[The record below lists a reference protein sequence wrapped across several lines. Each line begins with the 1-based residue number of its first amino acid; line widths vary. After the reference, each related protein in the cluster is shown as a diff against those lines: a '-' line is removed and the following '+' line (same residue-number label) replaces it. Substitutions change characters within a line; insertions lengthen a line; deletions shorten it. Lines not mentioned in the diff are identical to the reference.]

1 MSDTQMFSPVKVRRA
16 FEAVCDSIRAQ
27 VANGSLKPGDRLA
40 PDRVLAENFG
50 VSRMA
55 VREALRSL
63 EMAGVVQAQAGVAG
77 GFFICQGSAGGL
89 SQAVHDMVA
98 LGGIPSA
105 DVTEARIH
113 LTGIAIGLAC
123 ERGTTEDFDAIEKDI
138 ERYVAVARTG
148 QPLRDSSVIT
158 SFYHLLGQATHNQA
172 VVMLIDALSEVVRN
186 MLARIDPVPGE
197 DVAKVRRK
205 VLRHLRERDAAR
217 ASAVLTRHLKA
228 LDSYIEERSAAV
240 RR

>member
-27 VANGSLKPGDRLA
+27 VAKGALKPGDRL
-40 PDRVLAENFG
+40 PSDRALAENFG

-77 GFFICQGSAGGL
+77 GFFICQGSADGL
-89 SQAVHDMVA
+89 SQAVQDMVA

-113 LTGIAIGLAC
+113 LTGIAISLAC

-138 ERYVAVARTG
+138 ERYAAAARTG

-158 SFYHLLGQATHNQA
+158 SFYHLLGRATHNQA

-197 DVAKVRRK
+197 DVAQVRRK

-217 ASAVLTRHLKA
+217 ASAALTRHLKA
-228 LDSYIEERSAAV
+228 LDGYIEERSAAM